1 MWLHAAEITYDCE
14 KELESLD
21 MNINLK
27 NKLLAQCGLHFNLL
41 CVGLTYET
49 EMGIISTQLQLV
61 DIQASVTFLQHTFD
75 NFRRP

>member
-14 KELESLD
+14 KELEPLD

-27 NKLLAQCGLHFNLL
+27 NKLLAQCGLRFNLL
-41 CVGLTYET
+41 CVTYAI

>member
-1 MWLHAAEITYDCE
+1 
-14 KELESLD
+14 

-27 NKLLAQCGLHFNLL
+27 NKMLAQCGLHFNLL
-41 CVGLTYET
+41 CETYEI